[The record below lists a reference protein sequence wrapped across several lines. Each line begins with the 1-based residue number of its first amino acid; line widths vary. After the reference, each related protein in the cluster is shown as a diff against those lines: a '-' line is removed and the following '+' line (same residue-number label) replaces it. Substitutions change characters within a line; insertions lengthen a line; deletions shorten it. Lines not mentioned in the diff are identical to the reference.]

1 MAENKKSVILYCDII
16 HTVEELSDEEA
27 GRLFKHYLRYINDL
41 EPEAPDKITKIAFEP
56 IKHQLKRDLVKWEKS
71 LGQRSNAG
79 INSAV
84 AKFKNKI
91 LANMDNVDIDFEISY
106 CKKKIVESGGVDE
119 YFEKCLSILNGIK
132 DNQIKPTSV
141 NEPETSPTVNV
152 NVTVNDNVIVNE
164 ESNTPV
170 VDLKNS
176 NLFRQPVIPTKED
189 VYRAFLSSGGTKEMA
204 DVFYDKNN
212 STNWFLR
219 GSPIINFRN
228 LLPSFISN
236 WTKNEKNGKSTGAN
250 QDATEKF
257 NTRLNHANR
266 YG

>member
-56 IKHQLKRDLVKWEKS
+56 IKHQLKRDLVKWDGKRAMLS
-71 LGQRSNAG
+71 
-79 INSAV
+79 
-84 AKFKNKI
+84 
-91 LANMDNVDIDFEISY
+91 
-106 CKKKIVESGGVDE
+106 ESGRLG
-119 YFEKCLSILNGIK
+119 GIRSGQARSK
-132 DNQIKPTSV
+132 MKQ
-141 NEPETSPTVNV
+141 NEANASKSKQNEANEAVNV
-152 NVTVNDNVIVNE
+152 NVNDNVNE
-164 ESNTPV
+164 ESNTPAA
-170 VDLKNS
+170 DLKNS

-204 DVFYDKNN
+204 DVFYDKNDA
-212 STNWFLR
+212 TNWFLR